1 MTPDEAKQLADI
13 EEDRKERERLLLL
26 LLLGLCFDAETA
38 ARNVAVLSGS
48 VGDAIESIVLRPVNG
63 LPAILRQAADS
74 AFHSAVDMSGS
85 IVPGDYEPP
94 RQPTPGEYKGA
105 VDPQKFTDA
114 LVKRIRKSLGDDESP
129 ASEKIAEAF
138 DAAGVSRENSKM
150 LAEVAATQIN
160 AGYQPGLFGGFQGNP
175 IVTGLKFL
183 NPNDQFTG
191 PICKVRVGVQ
201 LPKNDRWWLRNL
213 PLLHWGCRSSVV
225 AIVGSFVATKSPP
238 NLPAPQPGF
247 GFAPTAWTHAI
258 TTSAHNLSMIFDL
271 PELETMNLGGGEELT
286 GGEWKT
292 INGAR
297 VYIKGGVAVAGPAH
311 LKHLIGR
318 NENEIH
324 ASGPHK
330 DADLWHGA
338 IKEFGTTK
346 DPHEAGYVLP
356 DGRMLDFSGKRD
368 GGTPGERSYDHREIN
383 RADGIDSMQDAMSKG
398 AVRFSKPPDGS
409 VVVHHSQP
417 MTETQK
423 RVIAKHRGK
432 NEWAVERWNA
442 DGNTVSHDEGDAHE
456 HGKFVKSL
464 ENHETHNLSFADPP
478 ELETLNLSAEDD
490 MGGHWRTISGAHVLI
505 GSDGTILKGPARL
518 SHLIGKHHSE
528 LTGGDKLHVRIGGE
542 GSYNAVT
549 KASGPNPPTLET
561 KPHAPIVTDKSFARN
576 AQAAAQRVSARGPG
590 APGVSSLGDKV
601 LVSHAHAEYEKAHGA
616 MPLAMFKQRLSD
628 VNGDDHGVSLVREDL
643 VPAEKA
649 GEFAA
654 SEVKRGVSSYH
665 YIRTGKPGQAA
676 PRSVDSDISKA
687 HTDAVAKVKARRA
700 ANTMPEMPKLE
711 TKSVQHGLFGQGAV
725 EHQQPSLIPGGASS
739 GGSARAS
746 GGKGGS
752 APLFGDPE
760 PMKTGKL
767 FDARQAMLDV
777 LPKTSMAIPKA
788 PKLETVAVAGG
799 VPKEPHEMTSAEHA
813 ESLKKAR
820 SNAIDAH
827 NKSASKGLGFPPS
840 DPGKLTVPQ
849 RGAIAEKMGMKP
861 GSPEYIKA
869 ATEWPQHKLQVGAAM
884 AEGKSIPAHVA
895 AEYPDLAK
903 KSPVL
908 SPIVDPS
915 LQFGL
920 FAKDASG
927 APAEIG
933 EKIGQANLFG
943 KAKYAMPEP
952 PKLETRAVVGSA
964 NASDPKHTAEI
975 PFGEPKVETAPA
987 AEPDRLASLQ
997 DKLSKGWKYDL
1008 GSTRIDKPDKL
1019 RMNRGSMEFRGKSGW
1034 YPVNEYHGE
1043 RMAVS
1048 AGLKKS
1054 AAQVAGEEIAK
1065 RRAAGHIIG
1074 GNTYEHREAIRS
1086 AGGLWDPDRKQWAMP
1101 DKESADKIR
1110 SLVSPPATSQKLP
1123 SAPQDNPNEYS
1134 WGGGSGYGYKA
1145 KSVGETFRNDER
1157 GIARGEPEYLTATT
1171 TNSRYIRDDGMSF
1184 GVGDERGYLHT
1195 GKARAATAE
1204 EISPLKS
1211 HDEASGKAKSA
1222 RSYMRDIATHITSTG
1237 ERPTGENNP
1246 IGETFN
1252 IGPGHNVY
1260 GGGEHFVIGDQHIW
1274 HVRNN
1279 GADGDDWSQN
1289 NIRTGGAG
1297 AIGHRV
1303 PYTPELADKIR
1314 KASAAAAT
1322 HNLSLDALDL
1332 ETINL
1337 DSSEVGSNGESG
1349 WKTIQGSRV
1358 YIDDDGAITKGAAHL
1373 VGKKVSD
1380 LPPRSKPMTEK
1391 DHHREA
1397 GKHLNGI
1404 MEETAKGAKAD
1415 HGKIDEHHKAIE
1427 THMGHAEE
1435 LKRKNA
1441 AEKSA
1446 PHKMPQKPTLETQ
1459 SAGAVPVD
1467 VEVAHAAKSGKLNI
1481 PTGAD
1486 GKIDPHLEAA
1496 YRRHAEKH
1504 GLEIGKFE
1512 PESGGG
1518 SATARV
1524 GPPAKPELETKPTAT
1539 KDDLVSVQ
1547 AKEPAINHDGSR
1559 KGGAEKIPAKPDS
1572 KTAGQKASE
1581 FLNKP
1586 ELETSSTKSKDDLAT
1601 FHKGNARPGEG
1612 KGEKIPDKPKLKT
1625 KASPMD
1631 RAEKSPKPESAKPY
1645 SRERL
1650 ASELVAHH
1658 ESVAGAGTYS
1668 ADDEA
1673 WIHSHSSGSPF
1684 VYDEKSAGEV
1694 KSLVGDNHALKRI
1707 FRKAGPG
1714 EQAGFADAYGAD
1726 PKRYEAIANSVA
1738 GSPLKAA
1745 VHTAENS
1752 ADPELRLKAAIHETP
1767 EEGRGKALVE
1777 QSVDKMKVGDKA
1789 TVKGVEIEKAI
1800 GADGKP
1806 VIKDRGDL
1814 PETPAD
1820 ALTTIPIDKGS
1831 FKAGPPDKP
1840 ALETKSWG
1848 GSSTPPGPAFP
1859 AAEGELKPKYD
1870 AQHDLYNQRH
1880 ARRAGDV
1887 LREHMDRIKQFRED
1901 NGNEHFHEAV
1911 NDYADELDRRTTKDR
1926 AQRDINGENAYHLR
1940 LASHHP
1946 ALAEHGEAGVNIA
1959 YPPRGKGR
1967 SGGTRNMSMIFDFPE
1982 LETVAA

>member
-1 MTPDEAKQLADI
+1 MTPAEKQQLDDI

-38 ARNVAVLSGS
+38 ARNVAVLGGS
-48 VGDAIESIVLRPVNG
+48 VAPAIESIILRPVNG

-94 RQPTPGEYKGA
+94 RQPTPEEYKGA
-105 VDPQKFTDA
+105 IDPQKFADA
-114 LVKRIRKSLGDDESP
+114 LVKHIGKSLGDDESP
-129 ASEKIAEAF
+129 AAEKIAEAF
-138 DAAGVSRENSKM
+138 DAAGVSRDNSKM
-150 LAEVAATQIN
+150 LADVAATQIN

-225 AIVGSFVATKSPP
+225 AIVGYFVATKSPP

-247 GFAPTAWTHAI
+247 GFAPTAWTRAM
-258 TTSAHNLSMIFDL
+258 TTIAHNLSLEI
-271 PELETMNLGGGEELT
+271 PELETMNLST
-286 GGEWKT
+286 
-292 INGAR
+292 
-297 VYIKGGVAVAGPAH
+297 
-311 LKHLIGR
+311 
-318 NENEIH
+318 
-324 ASGPHK
+324 
-330 DADLWHGA
+330 
-338 IKEFGTTK
+338 
-346 DPHEAGYVLP
+346 
-356 DGRMLDFSGKRD
+356 
-368 GGTPGERSYDHREIN
+368 
-383 RADGIDSMQDAMSKG
+383 
-398 AVRFSKPPDGS
+398 
-409 VVVHHSQP
+409 
-417 MTETQK
+417 
-423 RVIAKHRGK
+423 
-432 NEWAVERWNA
+432 
-442 DGNTVSHDEGDAHE
+442 
-456 HGKFVKSL
+456 
-464 ENHETHNLSFADPP
+464 
-478 ELETLNLSAEDD
+478 EDD

-528 LTGGDKLHVRIGGE
+528 LAGGDKLHVRIGGE

-549 KASGPNPPTLET
+549 KANGLNPPTLET
-561 KPHAPIVTDKSFARN
+561 KPHAPIVTDKAFAHN
-576 AQAAAQRVSARGPG
+576 AQAAAQRVSAHGPG

-601 LVSHAHAEYEKAHGA
+601 LVSHVHAEYEKAHGA
-616 MPLAMFKQRLSD
+616 IPLATFKQRLSD

-654 SEVKRGVSSYH
+654 SEVKRGASSYH

-676 PRSVDSDISKA
+676 PRSVDSDISKVHA
-687 HTDAVAKVKARRA
+687 DAVAKVKTRRA
-700 ANTMPEMPKLE
+700 ANTMPDMPKLE

-739 GGSARAS
+739 GAGSVRAS

-752 APLFGDPE
+752 APLFGEAAPE
-760 PMKTGKL
+760 MKTGRL

-777 LPKTSMAIPKA
+777 LPKTSP
-788 PKLETVAVAGG
+788 
-799 VPKEPHEMTSAEHA
+799 
-813 ESLKKAR
+813 
-820 SNAIDAH
+820 
-827 NKSASKGLGFPPS
+827 
-840 DPGKLTVPQ
+840 
-849 RGAIAEKMGMKP
+849 
-861 GSPEYIKA
+861 
-869 ATEWPQHKLQVGAAM
+869 
-884 AEGKSIPAHVA
+884 
-895 AEYPDLAK
+895 
-903 KSPVL
+903 
-908 SPIVDPS
+908 PIVDPS
-915 LQFGL
+915 RQFGI

-943 KAKYAMPEP
+943 KAKYAMSEP

-964 NASDPKHTAEI
+964 NASDPRHTAEI
-975 PFGEPKVETAPA
+975 PFRESGDATLAEIRRSTQSDLHSVRRPNPEMA
-987 AEPDRLASLQ
+987 ALPEADLAS
-997 DKLSKGWKYDL
+997 KISEYESKAGPIKERIAALKERVKAAKQAL
-1008 GSTRIDKPDKL
+1008 GSTSAEKEIGELNQKL
-1019 RMNRGSMEFRGKSGW
+1019 EPIES
-1034 YPVNEYHGE
+1034 EYRQHNKENG
-1043 RMAVS
+1043 RR
-1048 AGLKKS
+1048 KS
-1054 AAQVAGEEIAK
+1054 AIEVAKKIESGRDVPDFTLASHPELIESHGDKISL
-1065 RRAAGHIIG
+1065 
-1074 GNTYEHREAIRS
+1074 HREQMKRHGTRSKEWDAAERGATPTERQSAIIESTRKAMAS
-1086 AGGLWDPDRKQWAMP
+1086 GEKHSGGIQNFVKND
-1101 DKESADKIR
+1101 I
-1110 SLVSPPATSQKLP
+1110 
-1123 SAPQDNPNEYS
+1123 PQHFP
-1134 WGGGSGYGYKA
+1134 
-1145 KSVGETFRNDER
+1145 NDE
-1157 GIARGEPEYLTATT
+1157 AT
-1171 TNSRYIRDDGMSF
+1171 
-1184 GVGDERGYLHT
+1184 
-1195 GKARAATAE
+1195 
-1204 EISPLKS
+1204 
-1211 HDEASGKAKSA
+1211 AKSA
-1222 RSYMRDIATHITSTG
+1222 GVEGGDAAMDIYHARSIIDAEKSQAKKVAETVNRERFHVGKQFKSIEISGKKYTNAAVTAVDPDGTIRLSGNRGGRTYKISTRDHMALNAIDNPST
-1237 ERPTGENNP
+1237 
-1246 IGETFN
+1246 
-1252 IGPGHNVY
+1252 
-1260 GGGEHFVIGDQHIW
+1260 
-1274 HVRNN
+1274 
-1279 GADGDDWSQN
+1279 
-1289 NIRTGGAG
+1289 
-1297 AIGHRV
+1297 
-1303 PYTPELADKIR
+1303 K
-1314 KASAAAAT
+1314 
-1322 HNLSLDALDL
+1322 NLSIDALDL

-1337 DSSEVGSNGESG
+1337 SGEGDKEPHSYSCTHIELPPEIAAKVKGIADSIDPADLDAKGREIDPHVTVKYGLDSNSPAATQKALAGEMPVRFKMGGLKVFPANEKRNSDVLVAHVHSTDLERLNRKVSSATPHVDTYSEYQPHATIAYLKPGAGQKYVTKHGDALRGMEGMASEVVHTDRMEKPTRIPLDGVSRAPTTMLLSMLELETINLDSGEVGSDQESG
-1349 WKTIQGSRV
+1349 WKTIQGSHV

-1373 VGKKVSD
+1373 VGKNVKNLPERAVSQKEHQAE
-1380 LPPRSKPMTEK
+1380 SHKHVTELLK
-1391 DHHREA
+1391 EQ
-1397 GKHLNGI
+1397 
-1404 MEETAKGAKAD
+1404 AKGGHASKA
-1415 HGKIDEHHKAIE
+1415 AIE
-1427 THMGHAEE
+1427 KHSAAIQHHQGHADE
-1435 LKRKNA
+1435 LKRKND
-1441 AEKSA
+1441 AEKTKPKETPAGTPLQGYDKEKAKSA
-1446 PHKMPQKPTLETQ
+1446 EDAVKDVRNHLRDAGHLSDIKAQIGNGKTEKISASRMGRITPDGTHVLTGDGETEMPISSIHKLTVDGKEVWSKSASPSKMPTKPTLETQ

-1512 PESGGG
+1512 PEAGGG

-1612 KGEKIPDKPKLKT
+1612 KGEKIPDKPKLET
-1625 KASPMD
+1625 KATPME

-1650 ASELVAHH
+1650 ANELVAHH
-1658 ESVAGAGTYS
+1658 ESVAGTGTYS

-1752 ADPELRLKAAIHETP
+1752 PDPELRLKAAIHETP

-1777 QSVDKMKVGDKA
+1777 QSVDKMKIGDKA

-1806 VIKDRGDL
+1806 VIKDHGDL
-1814 PETPAD
+1814 PETPVD